1 VRRVLKIAVLVA
13 ILLVLV
19 GLVWVR
25 ATLRGSLPTLDG
37 EIAIAGLQDAVTI
50 ERDALGVPRILA
62 ADSMDAIRAL
72 GFLHGQERF
81 FQMDLLRRRSA
92 GELSE
97 LFGAAAIGADRRVR
111 LHRLRARA
119 KATVAAA
126 DETSRRELIVYS
138 EGVNAGLE
146 RTGRPVEYLLLRT
159 RPEAWLA
166 EDSVLAVL
174 TMYLNL
180 QDENG
185 YRDSARGVMRDTLP
199 QAVVDF
205 LLPRGS
211 EWDAPLVGEPFETPL
226 VPEAEHW
233 DLRVANAASFASPQ
247 QDTAAD
253 SFEALGLA
261 GSNNWAVS
269 GRRTADGRALV
280 ANDMHLTLG
289 LPNIWYRASIHWAGA
304 DGTAVRVT
312 GVTLPG
318 APGVV
323 TGSTESIAWGFTNT
337 QGDWTDLIELEFV
350 DGSETRYRTPRGV
363 AEIETFEETIVVSG
377 GEDQTLTVHET
388 IWGPLV
394 NVDHRGTRRA
404 VRWIGHDPDSVN
416 LSLVKLAE
424 ATSLEDAFRV
434 VHAAGIPAQN
444 FVAAGADGRIG
455 WTIAGPLPNRIG
467 HDGRFPVSWAD
478 GTMGWEGRLQDA
490 DVPQVLDPPSGL
502 LWSANNR
509 TMDGIELQRI
519 GDGGYVEG
527 ARAKQIR
534 DGLLAIETATPQNM
548 LALQLDDRAL
558 FLERWKDRLLT
569 LLRRQTVR
577 PTTFPLEE
585 LQRQLETTWTGHASI
600 DSVAY
605 RMVRAW
611 RRYVAARVFEPL
623 TAPCRAADGDFDYLF
638 VGRFE
643 GPLWRILEERPAH
656 LLDPAYSSWDE
667 LLLTAADDL
676 LDHFMQDDLD
686 TLDRFTWGNRNQ
698 VAIVHPMS
706 RALPGFLRRHLDLP
720 TEALPGDGL
729 MPRVQGRSQGA
740 SERFVVAPGNEAE
753 GLFHMPGGQSGH
765 PLSPFYRA
773 GHRAWA
779 DGTRAPFLPGETRH
793 TLVLKPAR

>member
-1 VRRVLKIAVLVA
+1 MRRVLKYAALVA
-13 ILLVLV
+13 ILLILV
-19 GLVWVR
+19 GLFWVR
-25 ATLRGSLPTLDG
+25 ATMRSSLPTLDG
-37 EIAIAGLQDAVTI
+37 EIAIPGLQHEVTI
-50 ERDALGVPRILA
+50 ERDAQGVPRILA
-62 ADSMDAIRAL
+62 TDSMDAIRAL

-81 FQMDLLRRRSA
+81 FQMDLLRRRAA

-97 LFGAAAIGADRRVR
+97 LLGAAAIEPDRRVR

-119 KATVAAA
+119 KATVAMA
-126 DETSRRELIVYS
+126 DETSRRELTVYA
-138 EGVNAGLE
+138 EGVDAGLE
-146 RTGRPVEYLLLRT
+146 RTGRPLEYILLRT
-159 RPEAWLA
+159 QPEPWLA

-174 TMYLNL
+174 SMYLNL

-185 YRDSARGVMRDTLP
+185 YLDSARGVMRDTLP

-211 EWDAPLVGEPFETPL
+211 EWDAPLVGEPYETPP
-226 VPEAEHW
+226 VPGPEHW
-233 DLRVANAASFASPQ
+233 DLRAAAAAAFASRRA
-247 QDTAAD
+247 DTATE
-253 SFEALGLA
+253 SVEALRLA

-269 GRRTADGRALV
+269 GRHTADGRALV
-280 ANDMHLTLG
+280 ANDMHLGLG
-289 LPNIWYRASIHWAGA
+289 LPNIWYRASIHWTGA
-304 DGTAVRVT
+304 DGAARRAT

-318 APGVV
+318 TTGVV
-323 TGSTESIAWGFTNT
+323 AGSTESIAWGLTNS

-350 DGSETRYRTPRGV
+350 DGSKTRYRTPQGE
-363 AEIETFEETIVVSG
+363 AEIETFEETIIVSDG
-377 GEDQTLTVHET
+377 TDQTLTVHET
-388 IWGPLV
+388 IWGPVV

-416 LSLVKLAE
+416 LSLTKLAE

-455 WTIAGPLPNRIG
+455 WTIAGPIPNRIG

-478 GTMGWEGRLQDA
+478 GTKGWEGRVQDA
-490 DVPQVLDPPSGL
+490 DIPGILDPSSGL
-502 LWSANNR
+502 LWTANNR
-509 TMDGIELQRI
+509 TVDGIDLERI
-519 GDGGYVEG
+519 GDGGYSGG

-569 LLRRQTVR
+569 LLREQTRLRTVPR
-577 PTTFPLEE
+577 LEE
-585 LQRQLETTWTGHASI
+585 LQRQLETTWTGRASI

-605 RMVRAW
+605 RMVRLW
-611 RRYVAARVFEPL
+611 RRYVAARIFGPV
-623 TAPCRAADGDFDYLF
+623 TVPCRAVDDDFDYLF

-643 GPLWRILEERPAH
+643 GPLWRILEERPEH
-656 LLDPAYSSWDE
+656 LLDPAYSSWDALLLAAADE
-667 LLLTAADDL
+667 LLDR
-676 LDHFMQDDLD
+676 FMQDDLD
-686 TLDRFTWGNRNQ
+686 TLDRFTWGDRNQ
-698 VAIVHPMS
+698 VTIAHPMS
-706 RALPGFLRRHLDLP
+706 RALPGFLRRRFDLP
-720 TEALPGDGL
+720 TEALPGDSS
-729 MPRVQGRSQGA
+729 MPRVQGRGHGA
-740 SERFVVAPGNEAE
+740 SERFVVTPGNAVE

-779 DGTRAPFLPGETRH
+779 DGTPAPFLPGETRH
-793 TLVLKPAR
+793 TLVLKPAP